1 MNSIDMHCDVLYKM
15 QMNQGSLDFK
25 DSNQLEVNLKR
36 LKEGKVKVQAF
47 AIFIEPSLPS
57 DQQFEAV
64 LEQIAFYQ
72 NDVLDKHPEVK
83 QIKKWSDIHE
93 LKENEIGS
101 FLTLEGVSSIGNDL
115 DKLEYLLDAGILSV
129 GLTWN
134 PANLAADGVGEPR
147 GGGLTKFGFEIVKRL
162 NERKVFTDVS
172 HLSIQGFWDVMKCAS
187 YPIATHSNVLSLC
200 SHVRNLND
208 DQIKAMVERDAMI
221 HVIFNPR
228 FTIEEG
234 ETNPVTIADL
244 IPHVE
249 RLVELGAVNTI
260 GFGSDFDGISTY
272 IEGLSHAGETQNFIQ
287 ALLEKFTEA
296 EVQGFASQN
305 FLNHLPK

>member
-15 QMNQGSLDFK
+15 QVNKGSLDFK

-57 DQQFEAV
+57 DQQFAAV

-72 NDVLDKHPEVK
+72 NDVLGKHPEVK

-101 FLTLEGVSSIGNDL
+101 FLTLEGVSSIGNDM

-147 GGGLTKFGFEIVKRL
+147 GGGLTTFGFEIVKRL

-172 HLSIQGFWDVMKCAS
+172 HLSVQGFWDVMKHAQ

-221 HVIFNPR
+221 HVIFNPT
-228 FTIEEG
+228 FTIEDG
-234 ETNPVTIADL
+234 ENNLVTIADL

-249 RLVELGAVNTI
+249 RLVELGAVNNI

-287 ALLEKFTEA
+287 ALLERFTEE
-296 EVQGFASQN
+296 EVQGFASKN